1 MKKIK
6 KVGLFVNTTKAN
18 ATAVV
23 EGVSAWLEERDIV
36 PLLSDE
42 QGVTLGRSQA
52 GISKTEVVEQADV
65 LLVLGGDGTLLS
77 AAHTPKIEN
86 VPILAINIGTLGFLT
101 DASLDELYPTLNALL
116 TGAYRIEHR
125 MMLEVIVNSQAQT
138 DPTEPQEEITD
149 SNKTV
154 ARNEMEGGYTDKNVN
169 AQTHLTEP
177 QEEIADSNKTIARNE
192 MEGGYTDRNVNAQTH
207 LTEPQGKLK
216 KPFQAFALN
225 DVVIRHYT
233 HLIELDA
240 YVDGELFIPYNADG
254 LIIATPS
261 GSTGYSLSCAGT
273 IVAPQL
279 EAILLTPI
287 APHSLTVRPFI
298 ADGAA
303 EITVEMRA
311 AYQSVDVFVDGQ
323 RETHSLT
330 AGAVIRVKKA
340 ERTIQLIRS
349 QHHSYYRALREKLM
363 YGYQPSAISRR

>member
-6 KVGLFVNTTKAN
+6 TVGFFVNTTKAN
-18 ATAVV
+18 AAGIVKD
-23 EGVSAWLEERDIV
+23 VSTWLKERGIA
-36 PLLSDE
+36 PLLPEE
-42 QGVTLGRSQA
+42 QAIELGHPQT
-52 GISKTEVVEQADV
+52 GITKTEVVEEADM

-77 AAHTPKIEN
+77 AAHTSEIEN

-101 DASLDELYPTLNALL
+101 DASLDQLYPTLKATLA
-116 TGAYRIEHR
+116 GDYRIEHR
-125 MMLEVIVNSQAQT
+125 MMLEVVVDGQ
-138 DPTEPQEEITD
+138 PQVD
-149 SNKTV
+149 
-154 ARNEMEGGYTDKNVN
+154 
-169 AQTHLTEP
+169 LTESE
-177 QEEIADSNKTIARNE
+177 EEIADSNNTIARNE
-192 MEGGYTDRNVNAQTH
+192 MEGGYTDRNVKAETH
-207 LTEPQGKLK
+207 FTEPQGKLK
-216 KPFQAFALN
+216 KPFRAFALN

-233 HLIELDA
+233 RLIELDA
-240 YVDGELFIPYNADG
+240 YIDDELFIPYNADG

-298 ADGAA
+298 ADGNA
-303 EITVEMRA
+303 EITVKMRA

-330 AGAVIRVKKA
+330 AGAVIKVERA

-363 YGYQPSAISRR
+363 LGERIKGI

>member
-6 KVGLFVNTTKAN
+6 SVGLFVNTSKAN
-18 ATAVV
+18 AAGIV
-23 EGVSAWLEERDIV
+23 EDVSAWLKDRGIA
-36 PLLSDE
+36 PLLSAE
-42 QGVTLGRSQA
+42 QAVDLGHRQT
-52 GISKTEVVEQADV
+52 GISKTAVVEQADV

-116 TGAYRIEHR
+116 AGAYRTEHR
-125 MMLEVIVNSQAQT
+125 MMLEVVVNSQIQANQG
-138 DPTEPQEEITD
+138 PQ
-149 SNKTV
+149 
-154 ARNEMEGGYTDKNVN
+154 
-169 AQTHLTEP
+169 
-177 QEEIADSNKTIARNE
+177 
-192 MEGGYTDRNVNAQTH
+192 
-207 LTEPQGKLK
+207 
-216 KPFQAFALN
+216 PFRAFALN
-225 DVVIRHYT
+225 DVVLRHYT
-233 HLIELDA
+233 RIIELDA
-240 YVDGELFIPYNADG
+240 YIDGELFIPYNVDG

-298 ADGAA
+298 AGGDA
-303 EITVEMRA
+303 EITVKMRA

-330 AGAVIRVKKA
+330 AGAVIRVRKA
-340 ERTIQLIRS
+340 ERTLQLIRS
-349 QHHSYYRALREKLM
+349 KHHSYYRALREKLM
-363 YGYQPSAISRR
+363 LGERIKHTWRNV

>member
-6 KVGLFVNTTKAN
+6 NVGLFVNTTKAN
-18 ATAVV
+18 AGGVV
-23 EGVSAWLEERDIV
+23 EGVSAWLQERGIV
-36 PLLSDE
+36 PFLPEE
-42 QGVTLGRSQA
+42 QATELECPRI
-52 GISKTEVVEQADV
+52 GISKTELVEQADV

-77 AAHTPKIEN
+77 AAHTPKIEK

-125 MMLEVIVNSQAQT
+125 MMLEVIVNSQVQI
-138 DPTEPQEEITD
+138 D
-149 SNKTV
+149 
-154 ARNEMEGGYTDKNVN
+154 
-169 AQTHLTEP
+169 
-177 QEEIADSNKTIARNE
+177 
-192 MEGGYTDRNVNAQTH
+192 
-207 LTEPQGKLK
+207 LTEPQGTLK
-216 KPFQAFALN
+216 KPFRAFALN

-273 IVAPQL
+273 IISPQL

-298 ADGAA
+298 ADGDA
-303 EITVEMRA
+303 EITVKMRA

-330 AGAVIRVKKA
+330 ADAVIRVKRA

-363 YGYQPSAISRR
+363 LGERIKQT

>member
-6 KVGLFVNTTKAN
+6 NVGLFVNTSKAN
-18 ATAVV
+18 AAGVV
-23 EGVSAWLEERDIV
+23 EGVSMWLAEQGTV

-42 QGVTLGRSQA
+42 QAVALGHPQT

-125 MMLEVIVNSQAQT
+125 MMLEVIVNSQADT
-138 DPTEPQEEITD
+138 
-149 SNKTV
+149 
-154 ARNEMEGGYTDKNVN
+154 N
-169 AQTHLTEP
+169 A
-177 QEEIADSNKTIARNE
+177 
-192 MEGGYTDRNVNAQTH
+192 
-207 LTEPQGKLK
+207 PQGKIK
-216 KPFQAFALN
+216 TFALN

-273 IVAPQL
+273 IVAPQV

-303 EITVEMRA
+303 EITVKMRA

-323 RETHSLT
+323 RETYSLT
-330 AGAVIRVKKA
+330 AGAVISVKKA

-349 QHHSYYRALREKLM
+349 QNHSYYRALREKLM
-363 YGYQPSAISRR
+363 LGERIKQT

>member
-6 KVGLFVNTTKAN
+6 NVGLFVNTTKAN
-18 ATAVV
+18 ASGVV
-23 EGVSAWLEERDIV
+23 EGVSAWLHERGIV
-36 PLLSDE
+36 PLLPKE
-42 QGVTLGRSQA
+42 QAIELGCPRT
-52 GISKTEVVEQADV
+52 GISKTEVVEQSDV

-125 MMLEVIVNSQAQT
+125 MMLEVVVNSQAEANQG
-138 DPTEPQEEITD
+138 PQ
-149 SNKTV
+149 
-154 ARNEMEGGYTDKNVN
+154 
-169 AQTHLTEP
+169 
-177 QEEIADSNKTIARNE
+177 
-192 MEGGYTDRNVNAQTH
+192 
-207 LTEPQGKLK
+207 
-216 KPFQAFALN
+216 PFQAFALN

-233 HLIELDA
+233 RLIELDA

-298 ADGAA
+298 ADGTA
-303 EITVEMRA
+303 EITVKMRA

-330 AGAVIRVKKA
+330 AGAVIKVKKA

>member
-6 KVGLFVNTTKAN
+6 NVGLFVNTTKAN
-18 ATAVV
+18 AAGVV
-23 EGVSAWLEERDIV
+23 EGVSAWLQERGII
-36 PLLSDE
+36 PLLPEE
-42 QGVTLGRSQA
+42 QAIELEFPQT

-77 AAHTPKIEN
+77 AAHTSKIEN

-125 MMLEVIVNSQAQT
+125 MMLEVIVNSQAQASQG
-138 DPTEPQEEITD
+138 PQ
-149 SNKTV
+149 
-154 ARNEMEGGYTDKNVN
+154 
-169 AQTHLTEP
+169 
-177 QEEIADSNKTIARNE
+177 
-192 MEGGYTDRNVNAQTH
+192 
-207 LTEPQGKLK
+207 
-216 KPFQAFALN
+216 PFRAFALN

-233 HLIELDA
+233 RLIELDA

-273 IVAPQL
+273 IISPQL

-298 ADGAA
+298 ADGDA
-303 EITVEMRA
+303 EITVKMRA

-330 AGAVIRVKKA
+330 AEAVIRVKKA
-340 ERTIQLIRS
+340 DRTIQLIRS

-363 YGYQPSAISRR
+363 LGERIKQT

>member
-6 KVGLFVNTTKAN
+6 NVGLFVNTTKAN
-18 ATAVV
+18 AAGVV
-23 EGVSAWLEERDIV
+23 EGVSVWLAEQEIV

-42 QGVTLGRSQA
+42 QAVALGQPRT

-77 AAHTPKIEN
+77 AAHTSQIEK

-125 MMLEVIVNSQAQT
+125 MMLEVTVNGFQAAA
-138 DPTEPQEEITD
+138 
-149 SNKTV
+149 N
-154 ARNEMEGGYTDKNVN
+154 
-169 AQTHLTEP
+169 
-177 QEEIADSNKTIARNE
+177 
-192 MEGGYTDRNVNAQTH
+192 
-207 LTEPQGKLK
+207 QGPKL
-216 KPFQAFALN
+216 FRAFALN

-240 YVDGELFIPYNADG
+240 YIDGERFIPYNADG

-298 ADGAA
+298 ADGDA
-303 EITVEMRA
+303 EITVKMRA
-311 AYQSVDVFVDGQ
+311 AYQSVDVFVDGH

-330 AGAVIRVKKA
+330 AGAVITVKKA

-349 QHHSYYRALREKLM
+349 QNHSYYRALREKLM
-363 YGYQPSAISRR
+363 LGERIKGA

>member
-42 QGVTLGRSQA
+42 QGVALGRSQA

-138 DPTEPQEEITD
+138 DPTEPQEEIAD

-154 ARNEMEGGYTDKNVN
+154 ARNEMEGGYTDK
-169 AQTHLTEP
+169 
-177 QEEIADSNKTIARNE
+177 
-192 MEGGYTDRNVNAQTH
+192 NVNAQTH

>member
-1 MKKIK
+1 MKEIK
-6 KVGLFVNTTKAN
+6 KVGFFVNTTKAN
-18 ATAVV
+18 AAGVV
-23 EGVSAWLEERDIV
+23 KDVSTWLKERGII
-36 PLLSDE
+36 PLLPEE
-42 QGVTLGRSQA
+42 QAVELGYPQT
-52 GISKTEVVEQADV
+52 GISKTEVVEQADM

-77 AAHTPKIEN
+77 AAHTPQIEN

-101 DASLDELYPTLNALL
+101 DASLDQLYPTLKATLA
-116 TGAYRIEHR
+116 GDYRIEHR
-125 MMLEVIVNSQAQT
+125 MMLEVVVDKQPEVNQS
-138 DPTEPQEEITD
+138 PQ
-149 SNKTV
+149 
-154 ARNEMEGGYTDKNVN
+154 
-169 AQTHLTEP
+169 
-177 QEEIADSNKTIARNE
+177 
-192 MEGGYTDRNVNAQTH
+192 
-207 LTEPQGKLK
+207 
-216 KPFQAFALN
+216 PFRAFALN

-233 HLIELDA
+233 RLIELDA
-240 YVDGELFIPYNADG
+240 YIDDELFIPYNADG

-298 ADGAA
+298 ADGNA
-303 EITVEMRA
+303 EITVKMRA

-330 AGAVIRVKKA
+330 AGAVIKVEKA

-363 YGYQPSAISRR
+363 LGERIKGT

>member
-6 KVGLFVNTTKAN
+6 KVGFFVNTTKAN
-18 ATAVV
+18 AAGVV
-23 EGVSAWLEERDIV
+23 EGVSTWLKERSIV
-36 PLLSDE
+36 PLLPEE
-42 QGVTLGRSQA
+42 QAVELGYPQT
-52 GISKTEVVEQADV
+52 GISKTAVVEQSDM

-77 AAHTPKIEN
+77 AAHTPEIEN

-101 DASLDELYPTLNALL
+101 DASLDQLYPTLKATLA
-116 TGAYRIEHR
+116 GDYRIEHR
-125 MMLEVIVNSQAQT
+125 MMLEVVVDGQPEV
-138 DPTEPQEEITD
+138 DLTEPQEEIAD
-149 SNKTV
+149 SNKTI
-154 ARNEMEGGYTDKNVN
+154 ARNEMEGGYTDRNVK
-169 AQTHLTEP
+169 AETHLTEP

-192 MEGGYTDRNVNAQTH
+192 MEGGYTDRNVKAETH

-216 KPFQAFALN
+216 KPFRAFALN

-233 HLIELDA
+233 RLIELDA
-240 YVDGELFIPYNADG
+240 HIDGELFIPYNADG

-298 ADGAA
+298 ADGDA
-303 EITVEMRA
+303 EITVKMRA

-330 AGAVIRVKKA
+330 ADAVIKVQKA
-340 ERTIQLIRS
+340 ERTIRLIRS

-363 YGYQPSAISRR
+363 LGEGIKRA

>member
-1 MKKIK
+1 MNKIK
-6 KVGLFVNTTKAN
+6 KVGFFVNTTKAN
-18 ATAVV
+18 AADVV
-23 EGVSAWLEERDIV
+23 EGVSTWLKERSIV
-36 PLLSDE
+36 PLLPEE
-42 QGVTLGRSQA
+42 QASALGKTSQTR
-52 GISKTEVVEQADV
+52 ISKADVVAQADV
-65 LLVLGGDGTLLS
+65 ILVLGGDGTLLS
-77 AAHTPKIEN
+77 AAHMPQIEN

-101 DASLDELYPTLNALL
+101 DASLDELYPTLESLL
-116 TGAYRIEHR
+116 TGDYRIEHR
-125 MMLEVIVNSQAQT
+125 MMLEVVVNRQGF
-138 DPTEPQEEITD
+138 PQ
-149 SNKTV
+149 
-154 ARNEMEGGYTDKNVN
+154 
-169 AQTHLTEP
+169 
-177 QEEIADSNKTIARNE
+177 
-192 MEGGYTDRNVNAQTH
+192 
-207 LTEPQGKLK
+207 
-216 KPFQAFALN
+216 PFRAFALN

-233 HLIELDA
+233 RLIELDA

-298 ADGAA
+298 AHGGA
-303 EITVEMRA
+303 EITVKMRA

-330 AGAVIRVKKA
+330 AGAVIKVEKA

-363 YGYQPSAISRR
+363 LGEGIRNA

>member
-6 KVGLFVNTTKAN
+6 NVGLFVNTTKAN
-18 ATAVV
+18 AGGVV
-23 EGVSAWLEERDIV
+23 EGVSAWLQERGIV
-36 PLLSDE
+36 PFLPEE
-42 QGVTLGRSQA
+42 QATELGCPRI
-52 GISKTEVVEQADV
+52 GISKTELVEQADV

-125 MMLEVIVNSQAQT
+125 MMLEVIVNSQVQT
-138 DPTEPQEEITD
+138 DPTEPQEEIA
-149 SNKTV
+149 V
-154 ARNEMEGGYTDKNVN
+154 
-169 AQTHLTEP
+169 
-177 QEEIADSNKTIARNE
+177 SNKTIVRF
-192 MEGGYTDRNVNAQTH
+192 
-207 LTEPQGKLK
+207 TEPQGTLK
-216 KPFQAFALN
+216 KPFRAFALN

-273 IVAPQL
+273 IISPQL

-298 ADGAA
+298 ADGDA
-303 EITVEMRA
+303 EITVKMRA

-323 RETHSLT
+323 RDTHSLT

-363 YGYQPSAISRR
+363 LGERIKQT

>member
-1 MKKIK
+1 MKEIK
-6 KVGLFVNTTKAN
+6 KVGFFVNTTKAN
-18 ATAVV
+18 AASIVKD
-23 EGVSAWLEERDIV
+23 VSTWLKEHGIL
-36 PLLSDE
+36 PLLPAE
-42 QGVTLGRSQA
+42 QAVELGYPQT
-52 GISKTEVVEQADV
+52 GISKTEVVKQADM

-77 AAHTPKIEN
+77 AAHTPQIEN

-101 DASLDELYPTLNALL
+101 DASLDQLYPTLKATLA
-116 TGAYRIEHR
+116 GDYRVEHR
-125 MMLEVIVNSQAQT
+125 MMLEVVVDKQ
-138 DPTEPQEEITD
+138 PQVE
-149 SNKTV
+149 
-154 ARNEMEGGYTDKNVN
+154 
-169 AQTHLTEP
+169 
-177 QEEIADSNKTIARNE
+177 
-192 MEGGYTDRNVNAQTH
+192 
-207 LTEPQGKLK
+207 QGTQ
-216 KPFQAFALN
+216 PFRAFALN

-233 HLIELDA
+233 RLIELDA
-240 YVDGELFIPYNADG
+240 YIDGELFIPYNADG

-298 ADGAA
+298 ADGNA
-303 EITVEMRA
+303 EVTVKMRA

-330 AGAVIRVKKA
+330 AGAVIKVERA

-363 YGYQPSAISRR
+363 LGERIKRA

>member
-1 MKKIK
+1 MKKIRNI
-6 KVGLFVNTTKAN
+6 GLFVNTSKAN
-18 ATAVV
+18 AAGIV
-23 EGVSAWLEERDIV
+23 ENLSVWLKDQGIL
-36 PLLSDE
+36 PLLSE
-42 QGVTLGRSQA
+42 EHALALGQPQT
-52 GISKTEVVEQADV
+52 GISKTELVEQSDV

-125 MMLEVIVNSQAQT
+125 MMLEVVVNTQT
-138 DPTEPQEEITD
+138 DQRPEPF
-149 SNKTV
+149 
-154 ARNEMEGGYTDKNVN
+154 R
-169 AQTHLTEP
+169 
-177 QEEIADSNKTIARNE
+177 
-192 MEGGYTDRNVNAQTH
+192 
-207 LTEPQGKLK
+207 
-216 KPFQAFALN
+216 AFALN
-225 DVVIRHYT
+225 DVVISHYT

-240 YVDGELFIPYNADG
+240 YIDGELFIPYNADG

-279 EAILLTPI
+279 EAILLTPM

-298 ADGAA
+298 ADGSA
-303 EITVEMRA
+303 EISVKMRA
-311 AYQSVDVFVDGQ
+311 AYESVDVFVDGH

-330 AGAVIRVKKA
+330 AGAVIKIKKA

-349 QHHSYYRALREKLM
+349 QHHSYYRVLREKLM
-363 YGYQPSAISRR
+363 LGERIKSPNV

>member
-1 MKKIK
+1 MKEIK
-6 KVGLFVNTTKAN
+6 KVGFFVNTTKAN
-18 ATAVV
+18 AAGIVKD
-23 EGVSAWLEERDIV
+23 VSTWLKERGII
-36 PLLSDE
+36 PLLPAE
-42 QGVTLGRSQA
+42 QAVELGYPQT
-52 GISKTEVVEQADV
+52 GISKTEVVEQADM

-77 AAHTPKIEN
+77 AAHTPQIET

-101 DASLDELYPTLNALL
+101 DASLDQLYPTLKATLA
-116 TGAYRIEHR
+116 GDYRVEHR
-125 MMLEVIVNSQAQT
+125 MMLEVVVDKQ
-138 DPTEPQEEITD
+138 PQVEQDT
-149 SNKTV
+149 
-154 ARNEMEGGYTDKNVN
+154 
-169 AQTHLTEP
+169 Q
-177 QEEIADSNKTIARNE
+177 
-192 MEGGYTDRNVNAQTH
+192 
-207 LTEPQGKLK
+207 
-216 KPFQAFALN
+216 PFRAFALN

-233 HLIELDA
+233 RLIELDA
-240 YVDGELFIPYNADG
+240 YIDGELFIPYNADG

-298 ADGAA
+298 ADGNA
-303 EITVEMRA
+303 EVTVKMRA

-330 AGAVIRVKKA
+330 AGAVIKVERA

-363 YGYQPSAISRR
+363 LGIVVS

>member
-18 ATAVV
+18 AASVV
-23 EGVSAWLEERDIV
+23 EGVSIWLEQQNTV
-36 PLLSDE
+36 PLLPDE
-42 QGVTLGRSQA
+42 QAVALGQPQT

-125 MMLEVIVNSQAQT
+125 MMLEVIVNSQAQATQNSQMPEDISPTRGRDRT
-138 DPTEPQEEITD
+138 DEENR
-149 SNKTV
+149 S
-154 ARNEMEGGYTDKNVN
+154 R
-169 AQTHLTEP
+169 QTNWTKP
-177 QEEIADSNKTIARNE
+177 QEEIADANRTIARNE
-192 MEGGYTDRNVNAQTH
+192 MEGGYTDRNVKAQTR
-207 LTEPQGKLK
+207 LTEPQGKFK

-303 EITVEMRA
+303 EITVKMRA

-330 AGAVIRVKKA
+330 ASAVIRVKKA

-349 QHHSYYRALREKLM
+349 QHHNYYRALREKLM
-363 YGYQPSAISRR
+363 LGERIFK

>member
-6 KVGLFVNTTKAN
+6 NVGLFVNTSKAN
-18 ATAVV
+18 AAGVV
-23 EGVSAWLEERDIV
+23 EGVSMWLAEQGTV

-42 QGVTLGRSQA
+42 QAVALGHPQT
-52 GISKTEVVEQADV
+52 GISKTEVVEHADV

-125 MMLEVIVNSQAQT
+125 MMLEVIVNGLQA
-138 DPTEPQEEITD
+138 D
-149 SNKTV
+149 SNELQGNINTKNA
-154 ARNEMEGGYTDKNVN
+154 ARNTQGRGDRTRPEGGYT
-169 AQTHLTEP
+169 
-177 QEEIADSNKTIARNE
+177 
-192 MEGGYTDRNVNAQTH
+192 EGKPVKPETQ
-207 LTEPQGKLK
+207 LTEPQGRIKT
-216 KPFQAFALN
+216 FALN

-273 IVAPQL
+273 IVAPQV

-303 EITVEMRA
+303 EITVKMRA

-323 RETHSLT
+323 RETYSLT
-330 AGAVIRVKKA
+330 AGAVISVKKA

-363 YGYQPSAISRR
+363 LGERIFK

>member
-6 KVGLFVNTTKAN
+6 SVGLFVNTTKAN
-18 ATAVV
+18 AADVV
-23 EGVSAWLEERDIV
+23 AGVSMWLKEQNIV
-36 PLLSDE
+36 PLLAE
-42 QGVTLGRSQA
+42 EHAVALGQPQT

-77 AAHTPKIEN
+77 AAHTPKIEK

-116 TGAYRIEHR
+116 TGAYQIEHR
-125 MMLEVIVNSQAQT
+125 MMLEVVVNSQAQANPDSQRQEGVSPTNGQGWT
-138 DPTEPQEEITD
+138 DGENR
-149 SNKTV
+149 S
-154 ARNEMEGGYTDKNVN
+154 R
-169 AQTHLTEP
+169 QT
-177 QEEIADSNKTIARNE
+177 NR
-192 MEGGYTDRNVNAQTH
+192 
-207 LTEPQGKLK
+207 TEPQGKIK
-216 KPFQAFALN
+216 KPFRAFALN

-287 APHSLTVRPFI
+287 APHSLTVRPFV

-303 EITVEMRA
+303 EITVKMRA

-349 QHHSYYRALREKLM
+349 QHHSYYKALREKLM
-363 YGYQPSAISRR
+363 LGEGIKRT

>member
-6 KVGLFVNTTKAN
+6 NIGLFVNTTKEN
-18 ATAVV
+18 AAGVV
-23 EGVSAWLEERDIV
+23 EGVSVWLRERGIT
-36 PLLSDE
+36 PLLPEE
-42 QGVTLGRSQA
+42 QAVELELPQT
-52 GISKTEVVEQADV
+52 GISKTAMVEQADV

-77 AAHTPKIEN
+77 AAHTPQIEN

-101 DASLDELYPTLNALL
+101 DASLDELYPTLKATLA
-116 TGAYRIEHR
+116 GAYRVEHR
-125 MMLEVIVNSQAQT
+125 MMLEVVVDRQGF
-138 DPTEPQEEITD
+138 PQ
-149 SNKTV
+149 
-154 ARNEMEGGYTDKNVN
+154 
-169 AQTHLTEP
+169 
-177 QEEIADSNKTIARNE
+177 
-192 MEGGYTDRNVNAQTH
+192 
-207 LTEPQGKLK
+207 
-216 KPFQAFALN
+216 PFRAFALN

-233 HLIELDA
+233 RLIELDA

-273 IVAPQL
+273 IISPQL

-298 ADGAA
+298 ADGDA
-303 EITVEMRA
+303 EITVKMRA
-311 AYQSVDVFVDGQ
+311 AYQNVDVFVDGQ

-330 AGAVIRVKKA
+330 AGAVIKVEKA

-363 YGYQPSAISRR
+363 LGEGIKRA

>member
-6 KVGLFVNTTKAN
+6 KIGLFVNTTKAN
-18 ATAVV
+18 AAGVV
-23 EGVSAWLEERDIV
+23 EGVFAWLEERGMV
-36 PLLSDE
+36 PLLSEE
-42 QGVTLGRSQA
+42 QADALGHPQT

-116 TGAYRIEHR
+116 AGAYRIEHR
-125 MMLEVIVNSQAQT
+125 MMLEVVVNGLQAEADQDSQVPEVISPTNGQGWTDADNRSRQT
-138 DPTEPQEEITD
+138 NRTEPQE
-149 SNKTV
+149 K
-154 ARNEMEGGYTDKNVN
+154 
-169 AQTHLTEP
+169 
-177 QEEIADSNKTIARNE
+177 IADANETIARNE
-192 MEGGYTDRNVNAQTH
+192 MEGGYTDRNVKAQTH

-216 KPFQAFALN
+216 KPFRAFALN

-240 YVDGELFIPYNADG
+240 YVDGELFIPYNVDG
-254 LIIATPS
+254 LIVATPS

-298 ADGAA
+298 ADGNA
-303 EITVEMRA
+303 EITVKMRA

-363 YGYQPSAISRR
+363 LGERIKGT

>member
-6 KVGLFVNTTKAN
+6 NVGLFVNTTKAN
-18 ATAVV
+18 AVGVV
-23 EGVSAWLEERDIV
+23 EGVSAWLQERDII
-36 PLLSDE
+36 PLLPEE
-42 QGVTLGRSQA
+42 QAIELEFPRT

-125 MMLEVIVNSQAQT
+125 MMLEIIVNGFQAQANQG
-138 DPTEPQEEITD
+138 PQ
-149 SNKTV
+149 
-154 ARNEMEGGYTDKNVN
+154 
-169 AQTHLTEP
+169 
-177 QEEIADSNKTIARNE
+177 
-192 MEGGYTDRNVNAQTH
+192 
-207 LTEPQGKLK
+207 
-216 KPFQAFALN
+216 PFQAFALN

-233 HLIELDA
+233 RLIELDA

-273 IVAPQL
+273 IISPQL
-279 EAILLTPI
+279 EAILLNPI

-298 ADGAA
+298 ADGDA
-303 EITVEMRA
+303 EITVKMRA

-340 ERTIQLIRS
+340 DRTIQLIRS

-363 YGYQPSAISRR
+363 LGERIKQT